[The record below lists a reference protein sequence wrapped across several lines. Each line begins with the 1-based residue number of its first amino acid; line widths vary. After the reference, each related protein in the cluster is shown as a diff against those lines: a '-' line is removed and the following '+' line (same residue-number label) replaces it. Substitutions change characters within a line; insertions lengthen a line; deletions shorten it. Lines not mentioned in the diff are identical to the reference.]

1 MHLLGDVVTNLQNNP
16 QARQA
21 SRLGSLARKDELL
34 RLLIENEITR
44 LNVWLY
50 PLEQTHKHH
59 FIPGHQ
65 STNTGE
71 VILHALGIINSY

>member
-1 MHLLGDVVTNLQNNP
+1 MHLLGDVVNNLQNNP

-21 SRLGSLARKDELL
+21 SRLGSLAKKDDLL

-65 STNTGE
+65 STSTDD
-71 VILHALGIINSY
+71 VIIPALGIMNSC